1 MQTKIYLQDWFYN
14 AGIVGFLRIIKHNE
28 DNFVQIKENYI
39 EFDLSNLVNFHK
51 YYFKYFFDTYNVAN
65 TVSKRINQSFNII
78 TKNLENIENKEIK
91 EKVKNEKKHL
101 KELIKKQMDKIKK
114 FDDDSYTII
123 LDNYNQIDNVKQLE
137 QIQTLQ
143 EIVNN
148 INEQIKLDKVNKRL
162 TMNLFK
168 SILSQKYY
176 GQPSFLNVVKT
187 ALSFEEQEEVMY
199 KDYISNII
207 ETNFLQE
214 ILKGKYNIKDLQ
226 EILEIKIQDELI
238 SKEVKQIY
246 NNIIKKYIQKEKNI
260 EDIIKYIQED
270 VLESCSM
277 CEHDNTLT
285 NSYSESNF
293 VPLAISSDNMKNFFW
308 NQNAKFPVCDL
319 CKLIL
324 FCIPAGITSIT
335 KTVKENEQ
343 GKTVYR
349 EKELLSFVNYDT
361 DVETLYKT
369 NDNFKNNSHRD
380 KESENNPYA
389 QLILD
394 IVSQD
399 KKISSWQLDNI
410 FVVEFEAEYLA
421 YSRMEY
427 FNIKRYVAQFF
438 RDYSNKTLNNIN
450 DYRFKLQIVDYILK
464 NKDIQK
470 IINER
475 LVEELK
481 KENRFGYNC
490 YLATKIKTYLKILK
504 KEDIKD
510 MEDVIKKANNKLKVM
525 YMLGNEIYEK
535 LEKENSTNKLDSY
548 IYKMLN
554 CIKGNRKNE
563 FVDTA
568 IRVIWSIGKDVP
580 EILVKNNEEVDWKE
594 LGHSFVSGLTRGKYV
609 KNEEEKNDE

>member
-14 AGIVGFLRIIKHNE
+14 AGIVGLLRILKHNN
-28 DNFVQIKENYI
+28 DNFVQMRENYI
-39 EFDLSNLVNFHK
+39 EFDLSNLINFHK

-65 TVSKRINQSFNII
+65 TASKRIDQSFNMVK
-78 TKNLENIENKEIK
+78 KNLENAEK

-123 LDNYNQIDNVKQLE
+123 LDNYNQIDSIKELE
-137 QIQTLQ
+137 QIETLQ
-143 EIVNN
+143 KIVNN
-148 INEQIKLDKVNKRL
+148 INEQIKLDKINKRL

-168 SILSQKYY
+168 NILSQKYF

-214 ILKGKYNIKDLQ
+214 IIEEKYNIQDLQ
-226 EILEIKIQDELI
+226 QMLEAKLQSELI
-238 SKEVKQIY
+238 TKEVKQIY
-246 NNIIKKYIQKEKNI
+246 NNIMKKYIQKEEHI
-260 EDIIKYIQED
+260 EDIIKYIQQNIFK
-270 VLESCSM
+270 SCSM

-343 GKTVYR
+343 GRTVYR

-361 DVETLYKT
+361 DVITLYKT
-369 NDNFKNNSHRD
+369 NNDFKNNSHRD

-394 IVSQD
+394 IVSQNE
-399 KKISSWQLDNI
+399 KISNWQLDNI

-438 RDYSNKTLNNIN
+438 RDYSNKTLNNIS
-450 DYRFKLQIVDYILK
+450 DYRFKLQIVDYMLK

-470 IINER
+470 LINER
-475 LVEELK
+475 LAEELK

-490 YLATKIKTYLKILK
+490 YLATKIKTYLKNLK

-510 MEDVIKKANNKLKVM
+510 VEDVIKKANGKLKVM

-535 LEKENSTNKLDSY
+535 LEKENSENKLDSY

-554 CIKGNRKNE
+554 CIKGNRKSE

-568 IRVIWSIGKDVP
+568 IRVIWSAGKDVP
-580 EILVKNNEEVDWKE
+580 EILVKNNEEVDWQE

-609 KNEEEKNDE
+609 KNEEEKDDE